1 MKETLNIFEAGPIE
15 GRLDLGRLAESNKTA
30 AYLYEMEPGEAMCP
44 YHYEYVEEWMLVV
57 TGEATVRT
65 PEGDRTARAGDFVR
79 FPAGPD
85 GAHKIANRGT
95 ERCRVLLFS
104 EMRAP
109 AVSVYPDSDKILV
122 WPGEGAEDLIFVRDT
137 AVPWSHGED
146 GWHVA

>member
-15 GRLDLGRLAESNKTA
+15 GRVDLGGLAESTKTA

-57 TGEATVRT
+57 SGEASVRT
-65 PEGDRTARAGDFVR
+65 PDGEHTAQAGALVR

-85 GAHKIANRGT
+85 GAHKIANRG
-95 ERCRVLLFS
+95 EAACRVLLFS

-122 WPGEGAEDLIFVRDT
+122 WPGEGAEDLIFVRGT
-137 AVPWSHGED
+137 VVPWSHGED
-146 GWHVA
+146 GWNVA